1 MTQDKFTDAITELDS
16 DILERYVRMKNTL
29 AEKKKPKQRAGVK
42 WASLAACLCLI
53 ITASIV
59 VLPSIIDDI
68 FTGTGESNFIHFAD
82 EAVKGECG
90 TITLTE
96 ENLTE
101 YKCTFILE
109 KTNDKPI
116 CFAFRGY
123 TVLREYLDENGA
135 VLQEVQNYH
144 IITPYDNYKE
154 AAINHIV
161 VDDKLIVTVNG
172 VQMDNIP
179 TAPGT
184 YEITIDYSELEN
196 ILDRFEPFVDVVG
209 FGTFVLDNELYGK

>member
-1 MTQDKFTDAITELDS
+1 MTQDKLTDAITELDS
-16 DILERYVRMKNTL
+16 DILERYVRMKSSL
-29 AEKKKPKQRAGVK
+29 AEKKRPKQRAWLK
-42 WASLAACLCLI
+42 WASLAACLCII

-59 VLPSIIDDI
+59 ILPSIIDDR
-68 FTGTGESNFIHFAD
+68 FSVETNYIHFVD

-135 VLQEVQNYH
+135 ILQEVQNYH

-161 VDDKLIVTVNG
+161 MDDKLIVTVNG

-196 ILDRFEPFVDVVG
+196 VLDRFEPFVDVVG

>member
-1 MTQDKFTDAITELDS
+1 MTNKEFYREFGNIDPKMIEAAAP
-16 DILERYVRMKNTL
+16 
-29 AEKKKPKQRAGVK
+29 AEKVQKKKRNGWVK

-68 FTGTGESNFIHFAD
+68 FTGTGESNYIHFVD

-96 ENLTE
+96 ENPAE

-109 KTNDKPI
+109 KTNNTPI

-209 FGTFVLDNELYGK
+209 FGTFILDNELYGK

>member
-16 DILERYVRMKNTL
+16 DILERYIRMKNTL
-29 AEKKKPKQRAGVK
+29 AEKKKPKQRAWLK
-42 WASLAACLCLI
+42 WASLAACLCII

-59 VLPSIIDDI
+59 ILPSIIDDR
-68 FTGTGESNFIHFAD
+68 FSVETNYIHFED
-82 EAVKGECG
+82 EAVKGKCG

-154 AAINHIV
+154 AASNHIV
-161 VDDKLIVTVNG
+161 VDDKLIITVNG

-184 YEITIDYSELEN
+184 YEITIDYSELDN
-196 ILDRFEPFVDVVG
+196 LLDRFEPFVDVIG
-209 FGTFVLDNELYGK
+209 FGTFVLDKELYEK